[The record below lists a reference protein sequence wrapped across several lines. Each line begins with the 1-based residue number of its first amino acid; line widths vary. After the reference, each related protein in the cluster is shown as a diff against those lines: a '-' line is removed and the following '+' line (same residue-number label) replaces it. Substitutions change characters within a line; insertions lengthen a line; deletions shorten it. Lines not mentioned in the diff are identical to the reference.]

1 MPRVLLEDVSLSY
14 GAAQVVSGFSLDVA
28 HGEFVT
34 LLGPSGCG
42 KTSTLRMIAG
52 LQANSA
58 GRITVGDMLV
68 SDPQAGVFIAPER
81 RHLGM
86 VFQSYAIWP
95 HMTVFE
101 NVAYPLRVR
110 REASSSI
117 APRVMEALRLVDMQ
131 DYAQRPAPALSGGQ
145 QQRVAIA
152 RALVGEPAV
161 LLLDEPLS
169 NLDAK
174 LRAQTG
180 EEFRSLQ
187 RRLGITTIYVTHD
200 QEEAMTLS
208 DRIVLMQA
216 GKIQQ
221 AGPPVEL
228 YRRPVDASV
237 AAFFGSPNLLRA
249 DVLASASDQGRCNA
263 ELQIGQWQGRCPSPV
278 ALQPL
283 QQALVVAR
291 PEDIRLA
298 APGQPQDAG
307 DLILEASVTD
317 TVFRGGRAT
326 VVLDAGGLVL
336 KAEVPALQ
344 TPAVGDRV
352 QAVIPLQAM
361 WCVPAGT

>member
-1 MPRVLLEDVSLSY
+1 MIALALGIKCIPWRTPLRILIASYWFSFGVGVVQWLSIHLHIKPLTDYFAHLMYRQYINESSVWGGGRPQFLFAEPSYIGMHLFGVLLPLMWLMRGRDHIYAKRLRNLI
-14 GAAQVVSGFSLDVA
+14 VV
-28 HGEFVT
+28 
-34 LLGPSGCG
+34 
-42 KTSTLRMIAG
+42 
-52 LQANSA
+52 
-58 GRITVGDMLV
+58 
-68 SDPQAGVFIAPER
+68 
-81 RHLGM
+81 
-86 VFQSYAIWP
+86 YAIG
-95 HMTVFE
+95 
-101 NVAYPLRVR
+101 
-110 REASSSI
+110 S
-117 APRVMEALRLVDMQ
+117 
-131 DYAQRPAPALSGGQ
+131 
-145 QQRVAIA
+145 
-152 RALVGEPAV
+152 
-161 LLLDEPLS
+161 
-169 NLDAK
+169 
-174 LRAQTG
+174 
-180 EEFRSLQ
+180 
-187 RRLGITTIYVTHD
+187 
-200 QEEAMTLS
+200 
-208 DRIVLMQA
+208 VLMQA

-263 ELQIGQWQGRCPSPV
+263 ELQIGQWQGRCTSPV

-307 DLILEASVTD
+307 DLVLEASVTD

-326 VVLDAGGLVL
+326 VVLDASGLVL

-344 TPAVGDRV
+344 TPAIGERM